1 MKNGNKLLINQIKSL
16 TKQLP
21 NNQKKKKKNLN
32 RIVINVRLAENEI
45 IPTVD

>member
-21 NNQKKKKKNLN
+21 NNQKKKKKKKIL
-32 RIVINVRLAENEI
+32 IVL
-45 IPTVD
+45 